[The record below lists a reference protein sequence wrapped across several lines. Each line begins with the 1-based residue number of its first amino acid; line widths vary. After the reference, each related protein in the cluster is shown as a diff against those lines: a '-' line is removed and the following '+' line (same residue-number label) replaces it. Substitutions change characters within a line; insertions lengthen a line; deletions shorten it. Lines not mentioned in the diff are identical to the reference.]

1 MNLAVATL
9 GLALVI
15 ESQILNH
22 PVRSGGFLGIDIGTP
37 KLFGISVDAVAHPER
52 YAVFAFA
59 AFCVLAFLVA
69 NLRRSRAGR
78 RLLAVRTNERA
89 AAALGIGVF
98 GAKLYAF
105 GLAAGIAA
113 VGGVLITFQRPT
125 AVLYPTFSVFQS
137 IFVVVY
143 TVIGGI
149 GYVVGSLVGA
159 ALAPSNFVTAISG
172 TLLDDDQAV
181 QIALGIS
188 SWPCLSCCRT
198 DWRASGCPSGYRVR
212 AGRRRSA
219 AGFSTGGVEVV
230 RVEPM
235 ALTVHDASVRFGG
248 VQAVA
253 DVSLDVRPGEV
264 MGLIGPNGAGKTTLI
279 DAITGFVGAAGVS
292 SSTGAT

>member
-1 MNLAVATL
+1 M
-9 GLALVI
+9 
-15 ESQILNH
+15 
-22 PVRSGGFLGIDIGTP
+22 
-37 KLFGISVDAVAHPER
+37 
-52 YAVFAFA
+52 
-59 AFCVLAFLVA
+59 
-69 NLRRSRAGR
+69 
-78 RLLAVRTNERA
+78 RTNERA

-98 GAKLYAF
+98 GAKLYTF

-125 AVLYPTFSVFQS
+125 AVFYPTFSVFQS

-181 QIALGIS
+181 QIALGILLLALLVLL
-188 SWPCLSCCRT
+188 PNGL
-198 DWRASGCPSGYRVR
+198 ASLRLPERIRVH

-279 DAITGFVGAAGVS
+279 DAITGFVPARACRARRARREYVVGPTPGTCGSGPIVPEPRAVREHDRLRELACHVRP
-292 SSTGAT
+292 T